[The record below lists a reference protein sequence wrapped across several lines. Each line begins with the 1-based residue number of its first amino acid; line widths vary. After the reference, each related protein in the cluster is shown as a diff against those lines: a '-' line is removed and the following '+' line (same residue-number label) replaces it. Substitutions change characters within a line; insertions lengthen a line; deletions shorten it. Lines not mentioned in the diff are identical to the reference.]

1 MVIYSCKVC
10 KITTIIKCQYIRHL
24 NTNKHKFNIL
34 EVKVSPLEEKSKS
47 KVSIIESIIEEK
59 DIEKLPQ
66 YSCKYC
72 GQKYKHK
79 QSVTKHIKF
88 SCSKNKD
95 EDLHH

>member
-47 KVSIIESIIEEK
+47 KVSIIESIILQPPNAVKCETS
-59 DIEKLPQ
+59 PR
-66 YSCKYC
+66 
-72 GQKYKHK
+72 
-79 QSVTKHIKF
+79 F
-88 SCSKNKD
+88 SIQENG
-95 EDLHH
+95 